1 MGDTIA
7 RTKDLRTNEY
17 RLADI
22 AVYLVDNKHAVV
34 HARNT
39 EATCLL
45 HTAYVDL
52 LMQCCEFKP
61 LDEHLAAFCQKRQI
75 EDERTRSGLRSKLH
89 QLAQQGYL
97 ISREQVFA
105 LFQTPD
111 EPALPTRIT
120 SLCIP
125 TCNRVETLQRGLTSY
140 LEHCQHFGRT
150 LDFVV
155 ADDSQSSSTREAYK
169 QMLRTL
175 TKHYGVTIAYAGIE
189 EKTAFARKLSKAGD
203 IPEEVISWACIG
215 DRNYG
220 KGTYGAN
227 RNSLLLHTVGE
238 CIFSSED
245 DAVCR
250 VAASPSYKEC
260 LALSSQANL
269 QVQFYPDRQSSLEAT
284 QLVERDIFA
293 LHEYW
298 LGQDPRVAGA
308 PYQRDGLLTFEQ
320 ADSAFLRLLAAQ
332 PGKILVTAHGFV
344 GDTSCRTRDML
355 LFFEQL
361 IRSEEAYLSAQTSR
375 EVAQAA
381 HQVTLTKDASSLLGM
396 CIGGLDNRELLPPF
410 SPIGRGED
418 SLFGMTLMKCFP
430 DAYTVHL
437 PWVLLHAPLEAHP
450 YSDPIFDIL
459 AEEWLIGCIDLF
471 NPPQPTS
478 RIPTELLN
486 QLSQYLE
493 HIGQLP
499 ISSFEQFARDL
510 CWRGNVARV
519 SLFEK
524 LIRKHEKSCSA
535 SWKRDVEAY
544 CTKVQQSMLQ
554 PVEQRMQGGSEM
566 AQRLILQFAQILKW
580 WPAMVET
587 ARRLRADGCL
597 LAQPVCA

>member
-1 MGDTIA
+1 MDTTISSA
-7 RTKDLRTNEY
+7 EEALHAQEY

-22 AVYLVDNKHAVV
+22 AVYPVGKKRALVHSKQTDA
-34 HARNT
+34 A
-39 EATCLL
+39 CFL
-45 HTAYVDL
+45 HHTYLDL
-52 LMQCCEFKP
+52 LNQCRAFHT
-61 LDEHLAAFCQKRQI
+61 LDEHLAAFCQKRQV
-75 EDERTRSGLRSKLH
+75 EDERTRLGLRSKLQ

-97 ISREQVFA
+97 ISREQVSA

-111 EPALPTRIT
+111 EPTLPTRIT

-125 TCNRVETLQRGLTSY
+125 TCNRVETLQRGITSY

-175 TKHYGVTIAYAGIE
+175 TKHYGVTIVYAGIE

-227 RNSLLLHTVGE
+227 RNTLFLHTVGE
-238 CIFSSED
+238 CIFSSD
-245 DAVCR
+245 DDVICR
-250 VAASPSYKEC
+250 AGISSDFQEG
-260 LALSSQANL
+260 LILSSQANL
-269 QVQFYPDRQSSLEAT
+269 QVQFYPDRSGSLDAWRPAK
-284 QLVERDIFA
+284 QDILA

-298 LGQDPRVAGA
+298 LGQDPKACGA
-308 PYQRDGLLTFEQ
+308 PYSRDGLLAFEQ
-320 ADSAFLRLLAAQ
+320 ADPALLQHLATQ
-332 PGKILVTAHGFV
+332 PGKVVLTEHGIV
-344 GDTSCRTRDML
+344 GDISCRTTEVL
-355 LFFEQL
+355 LPYEQL
-361 IRSEEAYLSAQTSR
+361 INSEEAYLSARASR
-375 EVAQAA
+375 EVAQAVK
-381 HQVTLTKDASSLLGM
+381 QTTLTKASSSLLGM

-410 SPIGRGED
+410 SPVGRNED
-418 SLFGMTLMKCFP
+418 NIFSTMLMKCFP

-437 PWVLLHAPLEAHP
+437 PLVLLHAPLEARP
-450 YSDPIFDIL
+450 YSNPICDISIEAVL
-459 AEEWLIGCIDLF
+459 AGCINLF
-471 NPPQPTS
+471 NPPQPTP

-493 HIGQLP
+493 HIGQLSTP
-499 ISSFEQFARDL
+499 SFERFARDL
-510 CWRGNVARV
+510 CWRGNAAAA
-519 SLFEK
+519 SLFDK
-524 LIRKHEKSCSA
+524 LFHKHEKSCSA

-554 PVEQRMQGGSEM
+554 PMKQRMQGGPET
-566 AQRLILQFAQILKW
+566 AQRLIFQFAQILKW

-587 ARRLRADGCL
+587 AKRLRAEGCR
-597 LAQPVCA
+597 LAQPV